1 MKKRVVVTILVS
13 IVFLV
18 SCSARVGLISGNYGK
33 IRANEDVTDSFQ
45 NYRIK
50 NDHTYYTSGPDSY
63 PNAMIGVDDRY
74 VLVSN
79 LWKQRDLTP
88 KTMKALVGNMES
100 KAREYGSMLHGFD
113 ILDNRG
119 NDIGDR
125 YSILSLT
132 TTVRILDGNK
142 ITITTPPID
151 TYEGFKMKLMRPGET
166 D

>member
-1 MKKRVVVTILVS
+1 MKSRGVVTVLLCV
-13 IVFLV
+13 VFLV
-18 SCSARVGLISGNYGK
+18 SCSARVGSISRNYGK
-33 IRANEDVTDSFQ
+33 IKANRDVTDSFQ

-50 NDHTYYTSGPDSY
+50 NDHTYYTSGRDSC
-63 PNAMIGVDDRY
+63 PNALIGVDDRY

-79 LWKQRDLTP
+79 LWKERDLDTN
-88 KTMKALVGNMES
+88 TMKALVENMKS

-132 TTVRILDGNK
+132 TTVRILGGNK
-142 ITITTPPID
+142 ITISTPPID
-151 TYEGFKMKLMRPGET
+151 TYEGFRIKIMRPDEI